1 MKLLPPGL
9 VKSSLQAH
17 SWLGLLLGGLMY
29 LICLT
34 GTIVVFYL
42 DIERWEQP
50 LADEY
55 KSLDPELVQDAFGE
69 YVQALPETGEHLYV
83 VFPSQSIPRIKFAS
97 DTQAHY
103 LNDDGS
109 IGPTAHD
116 DWSHLIT
123 GLHINLHMPVNIGIV
138 IVSAIGALFLGLIIS
153 GFLAHPTIFK
163 DAFSWRRSN
172 SERMAEVDLH
182 NRLSVWGAPFHI
194 MIAITGAY
202 FGLVGLLI
210 MGAAEAFYD
219 GDREAATRD
228 FFSPEPEL
236 QGQFLD
242 ANLVRPLDYLA
253 EEVPDGDLLF
263 MVVHDA
269 ASEQRFQE
277 YYVQMPGRMIYSEN
291 YRFDMQ
297 GNFIDRA
304 GYSDGSVAQ
313 QVVYSIYR
321 LHFGHF
327 GGLGTKLLYVVLGL
341 ALTVVS
347 VSGVNIW
354 LIKRKK
360 QDAINL
366 LWAGIVWGTPL
377 ALLISGITQVLFHL
391 PSTGVFWGSLLITC
405 AIACWLGEA
414 RRANRWIKTA
424 ISLAAITLLLGY
436 IFKFGMAAFSSAGLA
451 FNLVLFLIFLGFL
464 LPIIKHLRNFKEA

>member
-1 MKLLPPGL
+1 
-9 VKSSLQAH
+9 
-17 SWLGLLLGGLMY
+17 MY

-34 GTIVVFYL
+34 GTIAVFYL
-42 DIERWEQP
+42 EIERWEQP

-55 KSLDPELVQDAFGE
+55 KSLDPELIQTSFNN
-69 YVQALPETGEHLYV
+69 YVQSLDKTGEHLYV
-83 VFPSQSIPRIKFAS
+83 VFPGDAIPRIKFAS
-97 DTQAHY
+97 DSQAQY

-123 GLHINLHMPVNIGIV
+123 GLHINLHLPINIGIV
-138 IVSAIGALFLGLIIS
+138 MVSIVGVLFLSLIIS

-172 SERMAEVDLH
+172 SERMAQVDLH

-210 MGAAEAFYD
+210 LGAAEAFYD
-219 GDREAATRD
+219 GDRDAVTSE
-228 FFSPEPEL
+228 FFSPEPQL
-236 QGQFLD
+236 QGQPLE
-242 ANLVRPLDYLA
+242 ANLVKPMDYLA
-253 EEVPDGDLLF
+253 GEVPEGELLF

-269 ASEQRFQE
+269 ESEQRFQE
-277 YYVQMPGRMIYSEN
+277 YYVQIPGRMIYSEN
-291 YRFDMQ
+291 YRFDMA
-297 GNFIDRA
+297 GNYIDRA
-304 GYSDGSVAQ
+304 GYSDGSIAQ

-327 GGLGTKLLYVVLGL
+327 GGLGTKLLYVVFGL

-360 QDAINL
+360 QDAVNL

-377 ALLISGITQVLFHL
+377 ALLLTAITQVLFHL
-391 PSTGVFWGSLLITC
+391 PSTAVFWGGLLAAC
-405 AIACWLGEA
+405 AIACCLGEA
-414 RRANRWIKTA
+414 QRAKHWIKAA
-424 ISLAAITLLLGY
+424 ISLSAILLLMGY
-436 IFKFGMAAFSSAGLA
+436 VFKFGAAAFSPAGLA
-451 FNLVLFLIFLGFL
+451 INLFLLSIFTGFSF
-464 LPIIKHLRNFKEA
+464 PAIKRIADERAA

>member
-1 MKLLPPGL
+1 MKLLSPGL

-50 LADEY
+50 TADEY
-55 KSLDPELVQDAFGE
+55 RSLEPELIQDAFRN
-69 YVQALPETGEHLYV
+69 YVQALSETGEHLYV
-83 VFPSQSIPRIKFAS
+83 VFPSDAIPRIKFAT
-97 DTQAHY
+97 DTEGHY
-103 LNDDGS
+103 LNEDGS

-123 GLHINLHMPVNIGIV
+123 GLHINLHMPINIGIV

-219 GDREAATRD
+219 GDRDAATSD
-228 FFSPEPEL
+228 FFTPEPEL
-236 QGQFLD
+236 QGQPLQ
-242 ANLVRPLDYLA
+242 ANLVKPLDYLA
-253 EEVPDGDLLF
+253 AEVPDGNPLF
-263 MVVHDA
+263 MVIHDA
-269 ASEQRFQE
+269 SSEQRFQE

-360 QDAINL
+360 QDAINT
-366 LWAGIVWGTPL
+366 LWAGIIWGTPL
-377 ALLISGITQVLFHL
+377 ALLLTGITQVLFHL
-391 PSTGVFWGSLLITC
+391 PSTAVFWGSLIAAC
-405 AIACWLGEA
+405 AISYWLGEA
-414 RRANRWIKTA
+414 RRARFWLKTA
-424 ISLAAITLLLGY
+424 ISLAALLLLLGY
-436 IFKFGMAAFSSAGLA
+436 CIKYGAAAFSAAGLSI
-451 FNLVLFLIFLGFL
+451 NLVLLFLSLGFA
-464 LPIIKHLRNFKEA
+464 LPAIRHFRSIRKT